1 MLHYIQG
8 VKFMEENLISKK
20 ELLKLTDISYGQLYR
35 WKRKK
40 IIPEEWFI
48 KKASF
53 TGQETFFPREEILD
67 RVQKIKNL
75 KDDTSLDDLAQIF
88 SNEVSN
94 IKISCEDIIE
104 KGIIMEDVIKIY
116 GDFNSKASTY
126 SFNEILYMTILQE
139 FLSVGNITIEESKS
153 VLQIMHDNYNSYCGK
168 NCEIVFVRK
177 MGVGICFISLL
188 PNQIHFDNLSK
199 VVMNLDISKSV
210 QKLKLKIKELF

>member
-1 MLHYIQG
+1 
-8 VKFMEENLISKK
+8 MEENLISKK

-48 KKASF
+48 KKSSF

-116 GDFNSKASTY
+116 GDFNSKVSIY

-153 VLQIMHDNYNSYCGK
+153 VLQILHDNYDSYCGK

-188 PNQIHFDNLSK
+188 PNQIHLDNLSK
-199 VVMNLDISKSV
+199 VIMKLDISKSV

>member
-1 MLHYIQG
+1 
-8 VKFMEENLISKK
+8 MEENLISKK

-116 GDFNSKASTY
+116 GDFNSKASIY
-126 SFNEILYMTILQE
+126 SFNEILYMIILQE

>member
-1 MLHYIQG
+1 
-8 VKFMEENLISKK
+8 MEENLISKK

-48 KKASF
+48 KKSSF

-116 GDFNSKASTY
+116 GDFNSKVSIY
-126 SFNEILYMTILQE
+126 SFNEILYMSILQE

-153 VLQIMHDNYNSYCGK
+153 VLQILHDNYDSYCGK

-188 PNQIHFDNLSK
+188 PNQIHLDNLSK
-199 VVMNLDISKSV
+199 VIMKLDISKSV

>member
-1 MLHYIQG
+1 
-8 VKFMEENLISKK
+8 MEENLISKK

>member
-116 GDFNSKASTY
+116 GDFNSKASIY